1 MKLKC
6 LNIIINIAIPKT
18 QTKKIIIGKVAIID
32 CIFNLNFTNKTSI
45 ISEEPNPIKPIS
57 NPQKDPYTIKYKNA
71 LKLYGKFILGI
82 LCSF

>member
-1 MKLKC
+1 MVIVLFY
-6 LNIIINIAIPKT
+6 IPKT

-32 CIFNLNFTNKTSI
+32 CIFNLNCTNKTNI

-57 NPQKDPYTIKYKNA
+57 NPQKDPYIIKYKNA

-82 LCSF
+82 LLFYYDYKS